1 MEYSTPQLLT
11 PVQPALTG
19 LEAPAPAA
27 PVAAPAIR
35 VRPEIAAAEQV
46 HQRRGPRHRYWSLRD
61 LSRRLWLG
69 RGYELLRG
77 LIRAGIL
84 PASRSAHSWW
94 IDGADVQG
102 LLAAFED
109 RAGKVRAF
117 RGLEQWLR
125 ERCYVAPLTTET
137 ATQLDG
143 GRLGF
148 AWRGHV
154 YLPKSAWRVDFA
166 PDGRVVYLHDDS
178 GAVVPPPALAAA

>member
-61 LSRRLWLG
+61 LSRRIWLG
-69 RGYELLRG
+69 RGYEVLRG

-84 PASRSAHSWW
+84 PATRSARSWW

-154 YLPKSAWRVDFA
+154 YLPRDAWRVDFA
-166 PDGRVVYLHDDS
+166 SDGRVSCFHDS
-178 GAVVPPPALAAA
+178 GVVVPPVAQAAA